1 MNHKQ
6 MHSKFRYVAII
17 FAILFSNASAI
28 DFELDLLLTTY
39 GGLGNIVSADT
50 VTPKV
55 FRSFQAWDSYIEA
68 NMLADTRTL
77 PEMGDFPYWRN
88 DSFYFE
94 NSIAIA
100 FEGNRIAT
108 ILDVSTSEDKIIVK
122 YKLSED
128 EYTITDYQFDP
139 QGREFEATAIVFYFL
154 RSETID
160 LKEREVVF
168 LLSNV
173 SVKKPRPVNPVHS
186 VQNNAYKAKKVD
198 ISGRSLSESKTSGIY
213 IMKSARP
220 TVRKIE
226 IK

>member
-1 MNHKQ
+1 MNNKQ
-6 MHSKFRYVAII
+6 KNSKLRYVAI
-17 FAILFSNASAI
+17 ALAVLFSNASAI
-28 DFELDLLLTTY
+28 DFEIDLSLTTY

-55 FRSFQAWDSYIEA
+55 FRSFKAWDSYIET

-77 PEMGDFPYWRN
+77 PEMGDFPYWKN
-88 DSFYFE
+88 DSSYFE

-108 ILDVSTSEDKIIVK
+108 ILDVYSSEDQIVVK

-160 LKEREVVF
+160 LKEKEVVF
-168 LLSNV
+168 LLNNM
-173 SVKKPRPVNPVHS
+173 SVKKLRPVSPVHS
-186 VQNNAYKAKKVD
+186 ALRKAYKTKKVD
-198 ISGRSLSESKTSGIY
+198 MSGRSVSESKTSGIY
-213 IMKSARP
+213 IMKSVRH
-220 TVRKIE
+220 TLRKIE